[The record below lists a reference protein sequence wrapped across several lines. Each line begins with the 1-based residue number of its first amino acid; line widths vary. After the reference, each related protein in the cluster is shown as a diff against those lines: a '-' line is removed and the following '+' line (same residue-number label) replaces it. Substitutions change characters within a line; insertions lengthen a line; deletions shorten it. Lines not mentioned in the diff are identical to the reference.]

1 MTSTSGTGL
10 SAGQKALATLAL
22 ALLAVA
28 GNVLSVPLFFSVV
41 FIFGSVAAMLAA
53 ALLGT
58 LPAVLVAAAA
68 GLYTVVLWGHPY
80 ALIIFTVEALVVGL
94 LHRRGVRTLVLAD
107 LGYWLVLGVPLVLLS
122 YHGMMGVGWEAA
134 AMIALKQALNGLFNA
149 LLAGLIVLG
158 LQLRWRGAARLGL
171 GSARLTGLLFHVLL
185 TTILLAGAIPVILQ
199 GYGERVQQEAFMAER
214 LDERARHLGARL
226 AAEPHAA
233 TARLQALLAEEQDNP
248 GMGLALLGKDGSALV
263 QLGEVASL
271 SGTAAQLQPLA
282 GGLAIWLP
290 GGDMP
295 ALARWKQG
303 RYQIDLPVADGG
315 GVARLVIEQS
325 AAPLVRTLE
334 RTGLKL
340 FSYLAVLLLLGIVL
354 ARVLSEWLTR
364 PIAALEAASRLL
376 TEQIASGTQPV
387 LPTSPIREYGSLAS
401 SLREMAQLLASSF
414 RELRETQTGLETRIR
429 ERTAALHQATEL
441 LENVLAASTFSIIAT
456 DTDGVI
462 KVFNK
467 GAEKLLGHAA
477 EDVVGR
483 QTPAP
488 FHRAQEVASRSA
500 ELSAA
505 FGRPVEGFRVFVEV
519 AEAEGSETREWTYLH
534 RDGHPIPVSL
544 VVSAMRDA
552 DGRLTGYLGIA
563 EDISARKAAEREL
576 RESAQRFRSML
587 ETSPI
592 AARIARAGGHEVIF
606 SNRRYAELINAAAD
620 AVGGVDP
627 AAYYVRR
634 ADYEAILQRL
644 GRGEQIYDMLVE
656 LAIPGVGTKWAL
668 GSYSPIRY
676 EGSPAVLGWFYDIT
690 DRMRAEATLAEQ
702 AQHTQTILDNMVDGL
717 ITIDARGIVHSFN
730 PAAERIFDRAADE
743 VIGRNVNMLMPSPHR
758 EAHDGYLR
766 NYQTTGV
773 ARIIGIGREV
783 EGQRRDGSLFPMEL
797 AVSEITR
804 DGRPLYVGMVRDI
817 SERKRMERMK
827 SEFVSTVSHELRTPL
842 TSISGA
848 LGLVAGGA
856 LGQLPEQARQMVG
869 IAHKNSQRLTH
880 LINDLLDMEKIAAG
894 KLHFDM
900 QVQPLMPIVH
910 QALESHRTYGTER
923 RVALALK
930 GEASAAELRVDS
942 QRLMQVLANLLSNA
956 IKFSPEGGTV
966 EVVVRALPGKV
977 RVAVVDHGPGI
988 PASFRGRIFEKFSQA
1003 DASDTRQKGGTGLGL
1018 AITRELVERM
1028 GGTIGFDSVEG
1039 EGATFW
1045 VEFPRQLAGQP
1056 AVPEG
1061 AVDASAAADAPRIL
1075 VVEDEA
1081 DIAQLLSLM
1090 LKRAGYR
1097 VDIALTGR
1105 EALAALQD
1113 TAYAALSLDL
1123 MLPDISGLEII
1134 RQVRQCPD
1142 TADLPI
1148 MVVSAKMEEGR
1159 LAINGDFSA
1168 IDWLAK
1174 PFDENRLLA
1183 VVQGL
1188 LTQAGAANPR
1198 VLHVEDDDDLY
1209 EVVRSMV
1216 GARFDFERAT
1226 TRREALERVS
1236 RERFDVVIL
1245 DIGLPDASGWDLLPD
1260 IRARQPEAR
1269 IVILSGADTTADEAR
1284 RVEAVLLKSQVS
1296 PKELIDALGSRI
1308 RSFRP
1313 RRSQA

>member
-1 MTSTSGTGL
+1 MLAGPGTEL
-10 SAGQKALATLAL
+10 TMRRKALATFVL

-41 FIFGSVAAMLAA
+41 FIFGSVAAMLAV

-58 LPAVLVAAAA
+58 LPAVLVAAAGA
-68 GLYTVVLWGHPY
+68 LYTLFLWGHPY
-80 ALIIFTVEALVVGL
+80 ALIVFTVEALVVGL
-94 LHRRGVRTLVLAD
+94 LYRRGLRTLVLAD
-107 LGYWLVLGVPLVLLS
+107 LAYWLVLGVPLALLL
-122 YHGMMGVGWEAA
+122 YHGLMGVGWEAA
-134 AMIALKQALNGLFNA
+134 AMVALKQALNGLFNA
-149 LLAGLIVLG
+149 LLAGLVILG

-171 GSARLTGLLFHVLL
+171 GPARLSGLLFHVLL
-185 TTILLAGAIPVILQ
+185 TTILLAGAIPVILE

-214 LDERARHLGARL
+214 LAERARHLVTRL
-226 AAEPHAA
+226 AAEPA
-233 TARLQALLAEEQDNP
+233 TASARRQALLAGEQDNP
-248 GMGLALLGKDGSALV
+248 GMGLALLAADGKVLAR
-263 QLGEVASL
+263 QGEVASL
-271 SGTAAQLQPLA
+271 SERAGQLQPLA
-282 GGLAIWLP
+282 DGLSIWLP
-290 GGDMP
+290 GGEMP
-295 ALARWKQG
+295 AMARWKQG
-303 RYQIDLPVADGG
+303 RYQIGVAVAEGG
-315 GVARLVIEQS
+315 EVARLVIEQS
-325 AAPLVRTLE
+325 AAPLVRNLE

-340 FSYLAVLLLLGIVL
+340 FAYLVGLLLLGIVL
-354 ARVLSEWLTR
+354 ARTLSQWLTR

-376 TEQIASGTQPV
+376 TSQIASGAQAV
-387 LPTSPIREYGSLAS
+387 LPASPVREYGSLGA
-401 SLREMAQLLASSF
+401 SLREMAEMLAGSF
-414 RELRETQTGLETRIR
+414 RALRETQAGLEARIR
-429 ERTAALHQATEL
+429 ERTAALHHATEL

-456 DTDGVI
+456 DTRGVI

-477 EDVVGR
+477 DEVVGK
-483 QTPAP
+483 QTPAL
-488 FHRAQEVASRSA
+488 FHLAQEVEERAA
-500 ELSAA
+500 ALSAA
-505 FGRPVEGFRVFVEV
+505 LGRPVEGFRAFVEL
-519 AEAEGSETREWTYLH
+519 AEREGSETREWTYVH
-534 RDGHPIPVSL
+534 RDGRPIPVSL
-544 VVSAMRDA
+544 VVSAMRAA
-552 DGRLTGYLGIA
+552 DGQLTGYVGIA
-563 EDISARKAAEREL
+563 EDITARKAAEREL
-576 RESAQRFRSML
+576 RENAQRFRSML

-606 SNRRYAELINAAAD
+606 SNRRYAELINATAD
-620 AVGGVDP
+620 AVAGVDP
-627 AAYYVRR
+627 VGYYARR
-634 ADYEAILQRL
+634 EDYEAILLRL
-644 GRGEQIYDMLVE
+644 SRGEQIYDMLIE
-656 LAIPGVGTKWAL
+656 LAIPGAGTKWAL
-668 GSYSPIRY
+668 ASYSPIQY
-676 EGSPAVLGWFYDIT
+676 EGAPAVLGWFYDIS
-690 DRMRAEATLAEQ
+690 DRMRAEAALAEQ

-717 ITIDARGIVHSFN
+717 ITIDAGGIVHSFN
-730 PAAERIFDRAADE
+730 PAAERIFGHPAEA

-766 NYQTTGV
+766 NYRTTGV

-797 AVSEITR
+797 AVSEITQH
-804 DGRPLYVGMVRDI
+804 GQPLYVGMVRDI

-848 LGLVAGGA
+848 LGLIAGGA

-910 QALESHRTYGTER
+910 QAVESHRTYGTER
-923 RVALALK
+923 RVALALE
-930 GEASAAELRVDS
+930 GEMTEAELWVDS

-966 EVVVRALPGKV
+966 KVVVCAPGDKV

-988 PASFRGRIFEKFSQA
+988 PASFRSRIFEKFSQA

-1045 VEFPRQLAGQP
+1045 VEFPRQWAGQP

-1061 AVDASAAADAPRIL
+1061 APDASAAADAPRIL

-1097 VDIALTGR
+1097 VDIALSGR

-1113 TAYAALSLDL
+1113 TAYAALSMDL

-1134 RQVRQCPD
+1134 RQVRQCPE

-1148 MVVSAKMEEGR
+1148 VIVSAKMEEGR

-1174 PFDENRLLA
+1174 PFDEHRLLA

-1209 EVVRSMV
+1209 QVVRSMV
-1216 GARFDFERAT
+1216 GGRFDFERAT
-1226 TRREALERVS
+1226 TLREALARVS

-1245 DIGLPDASGWDLLPD
+1245 DIDLPDGSGWDLLPD
-1260 IRARQPEAR
+1260 IRAHQPEAR
-1269 IVILSGADTTADEAR
+1269 IVILSGAETTAEEAR

>member
-1 MTSTSGTGL
+1 MMSGSGTEL
-10 SAGQKALATLAL
+10 SMRHKAVATLAL

-41 FIFGSVAAMLAA
+41 FIFGSVAAMLAV

-58 LPAVLVAAAA
+58 LPAVLVAAAG
-68 GLYTVVLWGHPY
+68 GLYTLFLWGHPY

-94 LHRRGVRTLVLAD
+94 LYRRGLRTLVLAD
-107 LGYWLVLGVPLVLLS
+107 LAYWLVLGVPLVLLF
-122 YHGMMGVGWEAA
+122 YRGMMGVGWEAA

-149 LLAGLIVLG
+149 LLAGLLILG
-158 LQLRWRGAARLGL
+158 LQLWWRGAARLGL
-171 GSARLTGLLFHVLL
+171 GAARLSGLLFHVLL
-185 TTILLAGAIPVILQ
+185 TTILLAGAIPVILE
-199 GYGERVQQEAFMAER
+199 GYGQRLQQEAFMAER
-214 LDERARHLGARL
+214 LAERARHLGSRL
-226 AAEPHAA
+226 AAEPANA
-233 TARLQALLAEEQDNP
+233 PAGWAALLAGEQDNP
-248 GMGLALLGKDGSALV
+248 GMGLALLGADGSALAR
-263 QLGEVASL
+263 QGEVASL
-271 SGTAAQLQPLA
+271 SGKAGQLQPLA
-282 GGLAIWLP
+282 DGLAIWLP

-295 ALARWKQG
+295 AMARWKQG
-303 RYQIDLPVADGG
+303 RYQIGVPVAEGG

-340 FSYLAVLLLLGIVL
+340 FAYLAVLLLLGIVL
-354 ARVLSEWLTR
+354 ARVLSQWLTR

-376 TEQIASGTQPV
+376 TAQIASGAQPV
-387 LPTSPIREYGSLAS
+387 LPASPVREYGSLGS
-401 SLREMAQLLASSF
+401 SLREMAEMLASSF
-414 RELRETQTGLETRIR
+414 RELRETQAGLEARIR
-429 ERTAALHQATEL
+429 ERTAALHHATEL

-456 DTDGVI
+456 DTRGVI

-477 EDVVGR
+477 DDVVGK

-488 FHRAQEVASRSA
+488 FHLEQEVAARSA

-505 FGRPVEGFRVFVEV
+505 LGHPVEGFRVFVEV
-519 AEAEGSETREWTYLH
+519 AEREGSETREWTYVH
-534 RDGHPIPVSL
+534 RDGRAIPVSL
-544 VVSAMRDA
+544 VVSAMRAA
-552 DGRLTGYLGIA
+552 DGQLTGYVGIA
-563 EDISARKAAEREL
+563 EDITARKAAEREL
-576 RESAQRFRSML
+576 RDSAQRFHSML

-627 AAYYVRR
+627 STYYARR
-634 ADYEAILQRL
+634 EDYEAILLCL
-644 GRGEQIYDMLVE
+644 GRGEQIYDMLIE
-656 LAIPGVGTKWAL
+656 LAIPGAGTKWAL
-668 GSYSPIRY
+668 ASYSPIQY

-690 DRMRAEATLAEQ
+690 DRMRAEAALAEQ
-702 AQHTQTILDNMVDGL
+702 AGHTQTILDNMVDGL

-730 PAAERIFDRAADE
+730 PAAERIFGHAADA

-797 AVSEITR
+797 AVSEITQH
-804 DGRPLYVGMVRDI
+804 GQPLYVGMVRDI

-848 LGLVAGGA
+848 LGLIAGGA

-900 QVQPLMPIVH
+900 QVQPLMPIVQH
-910 QALESHRTYGTER
+910 ALDSHRTYGTER

-930 GEASAAELRVDS
+930 GEATAAELRVDS

-956 IKFSPEGGTV
+956 IKFSPEGGEV
-966 EVVVRALPGKV
+966 EVVVRALGGKV

-988 PASFRGRIFEKFSQA
+988 PASFRSRIFEKFSQA

-1045 VEFPRQLAGQP
+1045 VEFPRELAGQP
-1056 AVPEG
+1056 AAAEG
-1061 AVDASAAADAPRIL
+1061 VLDTSVAADAPRIL

-1090 LKRAGYR
+1090 LTRAGYR
-1097 VDIALTGR
+1097 VDIALSGR

-1113 TAYAALSLDL
+1113 SAYAALSLDL
-1123 MLPDISGLEII
+1123 MLPDVSGLEII

-1148 MVVSAKMEEGR
+1148 VVVSAKMEEGR
-1159 LAINGDFSA
+1159 LAISGDFSA

-1188 LTQAGAANPR
+1188 LSQAGAANPR

-1209 EVVRSMV
+1209 QVVRSMV
-1216 GARFDFERAT
+1216 GERFDFARAT
-1226 TRREALERVS
+1226 SLREALERVS
-1236 RERFDVVIL
+1236 REHFDVVIL
-1245 DIGLPDASGWDLLPD
+1245 DIGLPDGSGWDLLPD
-1260 IRARQPEAR
+1260 IRARQPDAR

>member
-1 MTSTSGTGL
+1 MGSASVMDL
-10 SAGQKALATLAL
+10 SMRQKVLATLAL

-41 FIFGSVAAMLAA
+41 FIFGSVAVMLAV

-80 ALIIFTVEALVVGL
+80 ALVTFTVEALVVGL
-94 LHRRGVRTLVLAD
+94 LYRRGVRTLVLAN
-107 LGYWLVLGVPLVLLS
+107 LAYWLVLGVPLVLLS

-199 GYGERVQQEAFMAER
+199 GYGQRLEQEAFMAER
-214 LDERARHLGARL
+214 LAERARHLGARL
-226 AAEPHAA
+226 AAEPAAA
-233 TARLQALLAEEQDNP
+233 TARLKALLTEEQDNP
-248 GMGLALLGKDGSALV
+248 GMGLALLGKDGSVLV

-271 SGTAAQLQPLA
+271 SGTAAQLRPLA

-290 GGDMP
+290 GGDIP

-303 RYQIDLPVADGG
+303 RYQISQPVAEGG
-315 GVARLVIEQS
+315 GVALLVIEQS
-325 AAPLVRTLE
+325 AAPLVRALE

-376 TEQIASGTQPV
+376 TAQIASGTQPV
-387 LPTSPIREYGSLAS
+387 LPASPVREYGSLSS
-401 SLREMAQLLASSF
+401 SLREMAEMLAGSF
-414 RELRETQTGLETRIR
+414 RELRETQAGLAARIR
-429 ERTAALHQATEL
+429 ERTAALHHATEL

-456 DTDGVI
+456 DTRGVI
-462 KVFNK
+462 TVFNK
-467 GAEKLLGHAA
+467 GAEDLLGHAA
-477 EDVVGR
+477 DDVVGR
-483 QTPAP
+483 HTPAP
-488 FHRAQEVASRSA
+488 FHRAQEVAARSA

-505 FGRPVEGFRVFVEV
+505 LGRPIEGFRVFVEL
-519 AEAEGSETREWTYLH
+519 AEREGSETREWTYVH

-552 DGRLTGYLGIA
+552 DGQLTGYVGIA
-563 EDISARKAAEREL
+563 EDITGRKAAEREL

-592 AARIARAGGHEVIF
+592 AARIARTGGHEVIF

-620 AVGGVDP
+620 VVGGVDP
-627 AAYYVRR
+627 SAYYARR
-634 ADYEAILQRL
+634 EDYEAILLRL
-644 GRGEQIYDMLVE
+644 DRGEQVYDMLVE

-668 GSYSPIRY
+668 ASYSPIQY

-690 DRMRAEATLAEQ
+690 DRMRVEATLAEQ

-717 ITIDARGIVHSFN
+717 ITIDARGIVQSFN
-730 PAAERIFDRAADE
+730 PAAERIFDYAAE
-743 VIGRNVNMLMPSPHR
+743 GVIGRNVNMLMPSPHR

-766 NYQTTGV
+766 NYQATRV

-783 EGQRRDGSLFPMEL
+783 EGQRSDGSLFPMEL
-797 AVSEITR
+797 AVSEITQH
-804 DGRPLYVGMVRDI
+804 GRPLYVGMVRDI

-856 LGQLPEQARQMVG
+856 LGQLPEQARQMIG

-900 QVQPLMPIVH
+900 QVQPLMPIVQ
-910 QALESHRTYGTER
+910 QALDSHRTYGTER

-930 GEASAAELRVDS
+930 GEAADAELRVDS

-966 EVVVRALPGKV
+966 EVVVRALAGKA

-988 PASFRGRIFEKFSQA
+988 PASFHSRIFEKFSQA

-1028 GGTIGFDSVEG
+1028 GGTIGFDSIEG

-1045 VEFPRQLAGQP
+1045 IELPLHAAGEPAAPDSSLA
-1056 AVPEG
+1056 VI
-1061 AVDASAAADAPRIL
+1061 AADAPRVL
-1075 VVEDEA
+1075 VVEDEE
-1081 DIAQLLSLM
+1081 DIARLLSLM
-1090 LKRAGYR
+1090 LTRAGYR
-1097 VDIALTGR
+1097 VDSALTGR
-1105 EALAALQD
+1105 DALAALQEN
-1113 TAYAALSLDL
+1113 AYAALSLDL

-1159 LAINGDFSA
+1159 LAINGDLSA

-1174 PFDENRLLA
+1174 PFDEARLLA

-1188 LTQAGAANPR
+1188 LAQTGASNPR

-1209 EVVRSMV
+1209 QVVRSMV
-1216 GARFDFERAT
+1216 GERFDFERAT
-1226 TRREALERVS
+1226 TLHEALDRVS

-1245 DIGLPDASGWDLLPD
+1245 DIGLSDGSGWDVLPD
-1260 IRARQPEAR
+1260 IRARQPDAR
-1269 IVILSGADTTADEAR
+1269 IVILSGADTTAEEAR

-1296 PKELIDALGSRI
+1296 PKDLIDALGSRI
-1308 RSFRP
+1308 RSSRP
-1313 RRSQA
+1313 ERSLA

>member
-1 MTSTSGTGL
+1 MSSTSGMAL
-10 SAGQKALATLAL
+10 SVRQKAVATLAL

-28 GNVLSVPLFFSVV
+28 GSVLSVPLFFSVV
-41 FIFGSVAAMLAA
+41 FIFGSVAAMLAVV
-53 ALLGT
+53 LLGT
-58 LPAVLVAAAA
+58 LPAVLVAAAG
-68 GLYTVVLWGHPY
+68 GLYTLVLWGHPY
-80 ALIIFTVEALVVGL
+80 ALIVFTVEALVVGL
-94 LHRRGVRTLVLAD
+94 LYRRGLRTLVLAD
-107 LGYWLVLGVPLVLLS
+107 LAYWLVLGVPLVLLS
-122 YHGMMGVGWEAA
+122 YHGRMGVGWEAA
-134 AMIALKQALNGLFNA
+134 TMIALKQALNGLFNA

-158 LQLRWRGAARLGL
+158 LQLWWRGAERLGLGAARL
-171 GSARLTGLLFHVLL
+171 SGLLFHVLL
-185 TTILLAGAIPVILQ
+185 TTILLAGAVPVILG

-214 LDERARHLGARL
+214 LAERARHLGTRL
-226 AAEPHAA
+226 AAEQASG
-233 TARLQALLAEEQDNP
+233 TARRAALLAGEQDNP
-248 GMGLALLGKDGSALV
+248 GMGLALLAADGRVLAR
-263 QLGEVASL
+263 QGEVASL
-271 SGTAAQLQPLA
+271 SGNAGQLQPLA
-282 GGLAIWLP
+282 VGLVIWLP
-290 GGDMP
+290 SGDMP
-295 ALARWKQG
+295 AMARWKQG
-303 RYQIDLPVADGG
+303 RYHIGLPVTEGG
-315 GVARLVIEQS
+315 EVARLVIEQS
-325 AAPLVRTLE
+325 AAPLVRALE

-340 FSYLAVLLLLGIVL
+340 FAYLVGLLLLGIVL
-354 ARVLSEWLTR
+354 ARVLSQWLTR

-376 TEQIASGTQPV
+376 TSQIASGTQPL
-387 LPTSPIREYGSLAS
+387 LPASPVREYGNLGG
-401 SLREMAQLLASSF
+401 SLRDMAEMLASSF
-414 RELRETQTGLETRIR
+414 RELRETQAGLEARIG
-429 ERTAALHQATEL
+429 ERTAALHRATEL

-456 DTDGVI
+456 DTKGVI

-477 EDVVGR
+477 EDVVDK

-488 FHRAQEVASRSA
+488 FHRADEVAARSA

-505 FGRPVEGFRVFVEV
+505 FGRPVEGFRVFVEL
-519 AEAEGSETREWTYLH
+519 AERDGSETHEWTYVH
-534 RDGHPIPVSL
+534 RSGRPIPVSL

-552 DGRLTGYLGIA
+552 DGRLTGYVGIA
-563 EDISARKAAEREL
+563 EDITARKAAEREL

-606 SNRRYAELINAAAD
+606 SNRRYAELINATAD
-620 AVGGVDP
+620 EVGGVDP
-627 AAYYVRR
+627 SAYYARR
-634 ADYEAILQRL
+634 EDYEAILLRL
-644 GRGEQIYDMLVE
+644 GGGEQIYDKLIE
-656 LAIPGVGTKWAL
+656 LAIPGAGTKWAL
-668 GSYSPIRY
+668 ASYSPIQY
-676 EGSPAVLGWFYDIT
+676 EGAAAVLGWFYDIS

-717 ITIDARGIVHSFN
+717 ITINAKGIVHSFN
-730 PAAERIFDRAADE
+730 PAAERIFGYVADE
-743 VIGRNVNMLMPSPHR
+743 VIGRNVKMLMPKPHR

-797 AVSEITR
+797 AVSEITQH
-804 DGRPLYVGMVRDI
+804 GQPLYVGMVRDI

-900 QVQPLMPIVH
+900 QVQPLMPIVQ
-910 QALESHRTYGTER
+910 QAVDSHRTYGTER

-930 GEASAAELRVDS
+930 GEATDTELRVDS

-966 EVVVRALPGKV
+966 EVVVRPLAAKV

-1018 AITRELVERM
+1018 AITRELVQRM
-1028 GGTIGFDSVEG
+1028 GGTIGFDSIEG

-1045 VEFPRQLAGQP
+1045 IEFPAKVAGEP
-1056 AVPEG
+1056 AAPDSPIVATAP
-1061 AVDASAAADAPRIL
+1061 DAPRIL
-1075 VVEDEA
+1075 VVEDDP
-1081 DIAQLLSLM
+1081 DIARLLSLM
-1090 LKRAGYR
+1090 LTRAGYR

-1105 EALAALQD
+1105 EALAALQE

-1123 MLPDISGLEII
+1123 MLPDVGGLEII
-1134 RQVRQCPD
+1134 RQVRQRPD

-1188 LTQAGAANPR
+1188 LAQAGASNPR
-1198 VLHVEDDDDLY
+1198 VLHVEDDDDLHQ
-1209 EVVRSMV
+1209 VVRSMV
-1216 GARFDFERAT
+1216 GERFQFERAT
-1226 TRREALERVS
+1226 TLREALDRVS

-1245 DIGLPDASGWDLLPD
+1245 DIGLPDGSGWDLLPD
-1260 IRARQPEAR
+1260 IRARQPDTR
-1269 IVILSGADTTADEAR
+1269 IVILSGADTTAEEAR

-1296 PKELIDALGSRI
+1296 PQQLIDALDSRI
-1308 RSFRP
+1308 RSFRS

>member
-1 MTSTSGTGL
+1 MR
-10 SAGQKALATLAL
+10 QKALATLAL

-41 FIFGSVAAMLAA
+41 FIFGSVAAMLAV

-58 LPAVLVAAAA
+58 LPAVLVAAAG
-68 GLYTVVLWGHPY
+68 GLYTLFLWGHPY
-80 ALIIFTVEALVVGL
+80 ALIVFTVEALVVGL
-94 LHRRGVRTLVLAD
+94 LYRRGLCTLVLAD
-107 LGYWLVLGVPLVLLS
+107 LAYWLVLGVPLVLLS
-122 YHGMMGVGWEAA
+122 YHGRMGVGWEAA
-134 AMIALKQALNGLFNA
+134 TMIALKQALNGLFNA

-158 LQLRWRGAARLGL
+158 LQLWWRGAARLGL
-171 GSARLTGLLFHVLL
+171 GAARLSGLLFHVLL
-185 TTILLAGAIPVILQ
+185 TTILLAGAIPVILKS
-199 GYGERVQQEAFMAER
+199 YGERVQLEAFMEER
-214 LDERARHLGARL
+214 LAERARHLGTRL
-226 AAEPHAA
+226 AAEPA
-233 TARLQALLAEEQDNP
+233 TTASRRVALLAGEQDNP
-248 GMGLALLGKDGSALV
+248 GMGLALLAADGSVLAR
-263 QLGEVASL
+263 QGEVASL
-271 SGTAAQLQPLA
+271 SGNAGELQPLA
-282 GGLAIWLP
+282 GGLAIWVP

-295 ALARWKQG
+295 AMARWKQG
-303 RYQIDLPVADGG
+303 RYHIGVPVPEGG
-315 GVARLVIEQS
+315 EVARLVIEQS
-325 AAPLVRTLE
+325 AAPLVRALE

-340 FSYLAVLLLLGIVL
+340 FAYLVGLLLMGIVL
-354 ARVLSEWLTR
+354 ARVLSQWLTR

-376 TEQIASGTQPV
+376 TSQIASGTQPV
-387 LPTSPIREYGSLAS
+387 LPASPVREYGSLGG
-401 SLREMAQLLASSF
+401 SLREMAEMLASSF
-414 RELRETQTGLETRIR
+414 RELRETQAGLEARIR
-429 ERTAALHQATEL
+429 ERTAALHGATEL
-441 LENVLAASTFSIIAT
+441 LESVLAASTFSIIAT
-456 DTDGVI
+456 DTRGVI

-477 EDVVGR
+477 DEVVGK

-488 FHRAQEVASRSA
+488 FHRAEEVAARSA

-505 FGRPVEGFRVFVEV
+505 LGHPVEGFRVFVEV
-519 AEAEGSETREWTYLH
+519 AEREGSETREWTYVH
-534 RDGHPIPVSL
+534 RDGRAIPVSL
-544 VVSAMRDA
+544 VVSAMRAA
-552 DGRLTGYLGIA
+552 DGQLTGYVGIA
-563 EDISARKAAEREL
+563 EDITTRKAAEREL

-620 AVGGVDP
+620 EVGGVDP
-627 AAYYVRR
+627 SAYYVRR
-634 ADYEAILQRL
+634 EDYEAILQRL

-668 GSYSPIRY
+668 GSYSPIQY

-690 DRMRAEATLAEQ
+690 DRMRSEAALAEQ

-717 ITIDARGIVHSFN
+717 ITIDAKGIVQSFN
-730 PAAERIFDRAADE
+730 PAAERIFGYVADE
-743 VIGRNVNMLMPSPHR
+743 VIGRNVKMLMPNPHR

-797 AVSEITR
+797 AVSEITQH
-804 DGRPLYVGMVRDI
+804 GQPLYVGMVRDI

-900 QVQPLMPIVH
+900 QVQPLMPIVQ
-910 QALESHRTYGTER
+910 QAVESHRTYGTER

-930 GEASAAELRVDS
+930 GEATDAELRVDS

-966 EVVVRALPGKV
+966 EVVVRARGGKL

-1028 GGTIGFDSVEG
+1028 GGTIGFDSIEG

-1045 VEFPRQLAGQP
+1045 IEFPLHAAGEP
-1056 AVPEG
+1056 AAPDG
-1061 AVDASAAADAPRIL
+1061 APVVTAADAPRIL
-1075 VVEDEA
+1075 VVEDDA
-1081 DIAQLLSLM
+1081 DIARLLSLM
-1090 LKRAGYR
+1090 LTRAGYR

-1105 EALAALQD
+1105 EALAALQE

-1123 MLPDISGLEII
+1123 MLPDIGGLEII
-1134 RQVRQCPD
+1134 RQVRQRPD

-1168 IDWLAK
+1168 VDWLAK
-1174 PFDENRLLA
+1174 PFDESRLLA

-1188 LTQAGAANPR
+1188 LAQAGASNPR
-1198 VLHVEDDDDLY
+1198 VLHVEDDDDLHQ
-1209 EVVRSMV
+1209 VVRSMV
-1216 GARFDFERAT
+1216 GERFQFERAT
-1226 TRREALERVS
+1226 TLREALDRVS
-1236 RERFDVVIL
+1236 RERFDVVVL
-1245 DIGLPDASGWDLLPD
+1245 DIGLPDGSGWDLLPD
-1260 IRARQPEAR
+1260 IRARQPDTR
-1269 IVILSGADTTADEAR
+1269 IVILSGADTTAEEAR

-1296 PKELIDALGSRI
+1296 PKELIDALDSRI
-1308 RSFRP
+1308 RSFRS